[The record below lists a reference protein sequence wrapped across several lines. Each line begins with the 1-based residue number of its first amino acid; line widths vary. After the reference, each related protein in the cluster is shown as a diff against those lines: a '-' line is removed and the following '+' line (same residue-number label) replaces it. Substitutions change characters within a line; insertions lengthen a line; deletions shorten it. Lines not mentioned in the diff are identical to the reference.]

1 MPAQSERSRVSAVI
15 LAAGMSKRM
24 GQVKQ
29 LLSLGEATLLSR
41 VLETARN
48 SQVDEC
54 IVVLGFEAEAIRGKV
69 SLDNARVVINAAYAE
84 GMSSS
89 LRAGLANVNPQ
100 SEAALVMLADQ
111 PLVRPSTI
119 DRLIDEYK
127 KSKPQ
132 VAIPMYRGFRG
143 NPVLLDR
150 SVFADAMAIEG
161 DIGCRA
167 IFGSRVKNILKV
179 SVDDAGILIDADSPE
194 EFERLSRACAEIK
207 NDPTALSEN
216 ESVEDKQFEAAGDS
230 PSAQPELLVVGRE
243 PVVRTLVTLAKQLHF
258 TVTVVDPLGGIQ
270 DFPGAD
276 RIVHVLNLSSLPI
289 SRRTSVVVASRGR
302 FDEDAIEEALAT
314 NTEYIALVSNKKRA
328 SEIRR
333 NLESKGVSAE
343 RLASFRSP
351 AGLQIGAVTPEEIA
365 LSILAEIVQHWHQQG
380 ASSEARQAG

>member
-1 MPAQSERSRVSAVI
+1 
-15 LAAGMSKRM
+15 M

-69 SLDNARVVINAAYAE
+69 SLDNAKVVVNAAYAE

-111 PLVRPSTI
+111 PLVKPSTI

-194 EFERLSRACAEIK
+194 EFERLSRACAENK
-207 NDPTALSEN
+207 NNPTALWEN
-216 ESVEDKQFEAAGDS
+216 KSVENKQFEAAGDS

-302 FDEDAIEEALAT
+302 FDEDAIEQALAT

-333 NLESKGVSAE
+333 NLESKGVFAG

-380 ASSEARQAG
+380 TSSEARQAG

>member
-1 MPAQSERSRVSAVI
+1 M
-15 LAAGMSKRM
+15 
-24 GQVKQ
+24 
-29 LLSLGEATLLSR
+29 
-41 VLETARN
+41 
-48 SQVDEC
+48 
-54 IVVLGFEAEAIRGKV
+54 
-69 SLDNARVVINAAYAE
+69 
-84 GMSSS
+84 
-89 LRAGLANVNPQ
+89 
-100 SEAALVMLADQ
+100 
-111 PLVRPSTI
+111 
-119 DRLIDEYK
+119 
-127 KSKPQ
+127 
-132 VAIPMYRGFRG
+132 
-143 NPVLLDR
+143 
-150 SVFADAMAIEG
+150 
-161 DIGCRA
+161 
-167 IFGSRVKNILKV
+167 
-179 SVDDAGILIDADSPE
+179 
-194 EFERLSRACAEIK
+194 
-207 NDPTALSEN
+207 
-216 ESVEDKQFEAAGDS
+216 EDKQFEAAGDS

-380 ASSEARQAG
+380 ASSEALQAG